1 MVCVHSRW
9 VLACA
14 SQRMCEAGT
23 VLVHQGVCNRSR
35 WGVGK
40 KSIREGGKKVPPR
53 YQEAF
58 GTFSSP
64 PPSPYRPPPHHTNS
78 CLSLSLR
85 SGRNRGWGPE
95 LWTAQFH
102 GHLYHPR
109 QLLLCKEEIPDRNEL
124 RARESLRFCFLPL
137 SLWQLYAKPFLGDP
151 EARQV
156 SFASVGKR
164 FRKGLERGAWGRQW
178 QLARRGS
185 KC

>member
-1 MVCVHSRW
+1 MGSPTHLQSLTPRGALEKPDRRLRKMSIWALMVYVHSRW

-35 WGVGK
+35 WGFGK

-95 LWTAQFH
+95 L
-102 GHLYHPR
+102 
-109 QLLLCKEEIPDRNEL
+109 
-124 RARESLRFCFLPL
+124 
-137 SLWQLYAKPFLGDP
+137 
-151 EARQV
+151 
-156 SFASVGKR
+156 
-164 FRKGLERGAWGRQW
+164 
-178 QLARRGS
+178 
-185 KC
+185 